1 MAKTSAFSLIE
12 LIITLLLVG
21 IFAVMIVPF
30 FQSGVFD
37 SAELLQTRQ
46 ELYDLNTVMSQ
57 MVVQYEGDSS
67 NRNDEANLLA
77 FLGSPGLR
85 TMTLNGNNYVYWLAI
100 ANPGLAVPSR
110 VVTISLPNENN
121 TGPGIGSLTYLFTVK
136 D

>member
-46 ELYDLNTVMSQ
+46 DLYDLNSVISRI
-57 MVVQYEGDSS
+57 VVDYETSFPQD
-67 NRNDEANLLA
+67 
-77 FLGSPGLR
+77 
-85 TMTLNGNNYVYWLAI
+85 LNGLSTAIGAVGTQNNAYGEYSVVSKSFRNI
-100 ANPGLAVPSR
+100 GGGSGNGLE
-110 VVTISLPNENN
+110 VTIATPDGLSPM
-121 TGPGIGSLTYLFTVK
+121 TYLFTEK
-136 D
+136 E

>member
-46 ELYDLNTVMSQ
+46 ELYDLNTVMSRI
-57 MVVQYEGDSS
+57 VVDYEVNYHED
-67 NRNDEANLLA
+67 
-77 FLGSPGLR
+77 
-85 TMTLNGNNYVYWLAI
+85 LNGLSTTIGAVGPQDNTYGKYAVVSKTFISIGGGVNN
-100 ANPGLAVPSR
+100 GLE
-110 VVTISLPNENN
+110 VTIAAPD
-121 TGPGIGSLTYLFTVK
+121 GSSPLTYLFTVK
-136 D
+136 TTPP